1 MPSRYDGYPDD
12 DGMWQVRIGD
22 PGPRNLFDFAVYERG
37 AMAAGTAPPDRQRR
51 LPAAAAHLVDEHGGG
66 TGRVGGFQRL
76 AERVSGEPLDGFFD
90 AWLRTGRKPARTEAN
105 GLR

>member
-37 AMAAGTAPPDRQRR
+37 AMAVQALRHRIGNADFRR
-51 LPAAAAHLVDEHGGG
+51 L
-66 TGRVGGFQRL
+66 
-76 AERVSGEPLDGFFD
+76 
-90 AWLRTGRKPARTEAN
+90 LRTW
-105 GLR
+105 